1 MKKQLIHSSILI
13 LLAAASAFAEQAIKA
28 KIPFPFHLGESILPS
43 GPYTMDSGVTPGVL
57 RFRSADGK
65 SPRGTPENRP
75 MRDAS
80 KPANGIEAGQ
90 KHLYPTADSGDKKKV
105 HIRIPPFPFIG

>member
-1 MKKQLIHSSILI
+1 VIADSSVPANVSGEQNRFSFAFAGF
-13 LLAAASAFAEQAIKA
+13 LLAAFE
-28 KIPFPFHLGESILPS
+28 
-43 GPYTMDSGVTPGVL
+43 L
-57 RFRSADGK
+57 RL
-65 SPRGTPENRP
+65 PRGTPENRP

-105 HIRIPPFPFIG
+105 HIRSPLSFHWVASVLVRQLLRAALEHVPVME